1 MDFLKKNFSIIAKS
15 VLNAAGKVS
24 HIRVSSYYILASILF
39 AGIVFAGIEIGNAI
53 VTWNKGGG
61 ETYEVPTP
69 HIVIFG
75 MILSHH
81 LVLLGLKKSGEKDVL
96 TNTPPTPPTPPIE
109 EPQPPL
115 PPDGGGQ

>member
-1 MDFLKKNFSIIAKS
+1 MNFFKKNWSYVAKS
-15 VLNAAGKVS
+15 VVNAAGKVS
-24 HIRVSSYYILASILF
+24 HIRVSSYYILAGILLL
-39 AGIVFAGIEIGNAI
+39 GIVFAGIEVGNAI

-61 ETYEVPTP
+61 ATYVVPTP

-81 LVLLGLKKSGEKDVL
+81 LVLLGLKKSGEKDL
-96 TNTPPTPPTPPIE
+96 TPTIPGQP
-109 EPQPPL
+109 EPQTPL